1 MKGITRTT
9 TYFVIDNSEI
19 PDGVLMEILLR
30 LPLKSIF
37 KFKCVSKRWL
47 SVISDPYLVTSF
59 LAQLKKESLS
69 PAWDLLFCYMY
80 NGGGE
85 ISAKDMA
92 PRLTFKNHPDFKPRG
107 FSLEFLTCEVHPQ
120 NQSIKVLAASNGLML
135 MSCPRIV
142 RLYMLYLLAIVYN
155 EIMHWLACHFS
166 IIAYDPNVNSGQCR
180 SINLPKDWQCPHLGV
195 LGLCR
200 ETPLLS
206 PRGCR

>member
-1 MKGITRTT
+1 M
-9 TYFVIDNSEI
+9 
-19 PDGVLMEILLR
+19 
-30 LPLKSIF
+30 
-37 KFKCVSKRWL
+37 
-47 SVISDPYLVTSF
+47 ISDPYLVTSF

-155 EIMHWLACHFS
+155 EIMHWLACHFT